1 MYLIGRLLTGSV
13 NLVVDTTLHT
23 PYTPKGAVS
32 HRMSFD
38 PDPGSRHLEMANI
51 YSYSFIFITRAGARN
66 AANVEKFNYA
76 AECRILFQLCS
87 KLMARV
93 KCHKLVSN

>member
-32 HRMSFD
+32 HRMAFA
-38 PDPGSRHLEMANI
+38 PDPGSRHLAMANI
-51 YSYSFIFITRAGARN
+51 YSYSYSYSFNRIIEEAR
-66 AANVEKFNYA
+66 VQGCEGSSYF
-76 AECRILFQLCS
+76 ILFREMSLS
-87 KLMARV
+87 LG
-93 KCHKLVSN
+93 

>member
-32 HRMSFD
+32 HRMAFA
-38 PDPGSRHLEMANI
+38 PDPGSRHLEMAINI
-51 YSYSFIFITRAGARN
+51 FIFIF
-66 AANVEKFNYA
+66 K
-76 AECRILFQLCS
+76 
-87 KLMARV
+87 
-93 KCHKLVSN
+93 

>member
-32 HRMSFD
+32 HRMAFA
-38 PDPGSRHLEMANI
+38 PDPGSRHLEMANT
-51 YSYSFIFITRAGARN
+51 YSYSVAMYFIEN
-66 AANVEKFNYA
+66 PN
-76 AECRILFQLCS
+76 
-87 KLMARV
+87 
-93 KCHKLVSN
+93 